1 MYAPITNF
9 ARLYVAKAISYL
21 RVIFCPVVGLF
32 FMSLESVKA
41 LSRFIWSWLPDTA
54 SRRTIAYNMA
64 ATHANCAIF
73 WTLNTVKNF
82 TKRSMEIS
90 LTLSNICPFAPQ
102 ALTYFQSTSK
112 KEWV

>member
-1 MYAPITNF
+1 
-9 ARLYVAKAISYL
+9 
-21 RVIFCPVVGLF
+21 
-32 FMSLESVKA
+32 MSLESVKA

-54 SRRTIAYNMA
+54 SRGTIAFNMA

-90 LTLSNICPFAPQ
+90 LTLSNICTFAPQ
-102 ALTYFQSTSK
+102 ALTCWHISNPLLKKNVCKFHLVSRYSK
-112 KEWV
+112 IVIFYYLLCVDISVIRP